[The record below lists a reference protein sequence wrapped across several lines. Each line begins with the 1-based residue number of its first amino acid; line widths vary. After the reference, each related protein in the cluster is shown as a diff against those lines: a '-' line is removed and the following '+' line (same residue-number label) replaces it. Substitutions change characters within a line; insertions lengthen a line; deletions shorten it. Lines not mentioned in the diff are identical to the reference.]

1 MLAIGMLMVCVLCL
15 LSSAA
20 YSQNTGAPLWH
31 TSSADARWPAL
42 PTFSRDAY
50 AITLSAAALGGLQIN
65 TLVPIPGNSE
75 NDSGALTI
83 RITHNSVYS
92 NGDRVFRGELLGDQD
107 AGPFVLALSP
117 RSVFAYIEI
126 NAQIWQLFAS
136 RHEAAGNYLG
146 WIYQTHGL
154 PHNVLNK
161 DYVIPARDSAATV
174 EMPALL
180 PQSMPLILER
190 ESGQA
195 QVAEARTAGIHSGN
209 FRIEQRPLSYSVI
222 AGTRAEMAVNLHN
235 ISKERHENLTLN
247 IYFALENT
255 TLVSAS
261 TDCRE
266 GTLSGQRVLNCSLG
280 DFAPGAMKTLHYAVL
295 TGQHSSPRVISTA
308 MIGNLRDDTV
318 INVVADVLTDS
329 DGDGI
334 SDFNEMLLGTDP
346 DDPLSVNNANTVI
359 DVMALYTAGADRLY
373 GGHAQTRIN
382 QLLAVANQIYAD
394 SGVRITLRPVYQ
406 GLVSYGDAMDMDTTL
421 ADLTHKTHPAFSQ
434 VDQLRHRYGA
444 DLVMLFKPLG
454 QDTDRCGLANLGGFR
469 TGGDFLSSNERDYA
483 YSSIGIDCPVGAV
496 VAHELG
502 HNMGLTHSHR
512 EDGYGGTFHFATGH
526 GVDGHFATVMA
537 YPGAFNT
544 DVRVSRFSS
553 PLLDCLGLPCGVDAG
568 DVQHGADAVSTLNL
582 VRHQIASYFPTR
594 LPLLPDKALATLSG
608 ERTDARIAL
617 AASVNKGLNFV
628 SSVSP
633 DDMIDV
639 NVSLFV
645 DSRHVGRMGAMYVL
659 ATLDGSNFV
668 LLNSAGE
675 MRAWDGSYA
684 GLHPFTPPK
693 SLQAVE
699 YVQIVNAAR
708 LGAELVSRSL
718 QIFIAYSLADG
729 EELVYTAEP
738 LQLNVT
744 D

>member
-1 MLAIGMLMVCVLCL
+1 MLVLCVLLVWFFCL
-15 LSSAA
+15 LSPAA
-20 YSQNTGAPLWH
+20 YSQNSSAPLWQNA
-31 TSSADARWPAL
+31 SADVRWPAL
-42 PTFSRDAY
+42 PTFARDAY
-50 AITLSAAALGGLQIN
+50 AIELSAAAVDSLQIDS
-65 TLVPIPGNSE
+65 LLPIPAHRAE
-75 NDSGALTI
+75 ASGASTI
-83 RITHNSVYS
+83 WITHDSTYS
-92 NGDRVFRGELLGDQD
+92 NGDRVFRGELLGAPDS
-107 AGPFVLALSP
+107 GPFVLTRSP

-136 RHEAAGNYLG
+136 RHEVAGNYLG
-146 WIYQTHGL
+146 WIYQTDGL

-161 DYVIPARDSAATV
+161 DYVIPERDSAAAV
-174 EMPALL
+174 EKPVLL
-180 PQSMPLILER
+180 PQSMPLTLAQ
-190 ESGQA
+190 ESGQTQA
-195 QVAEARTAGIHSGN
+195 ARASTAGINSAN
-209 FRIEQRPLSYSVI
+209 FRIEQQPLSHSVI
-222 AGTRAEMAVNLHN
+222 AGARAEMTVNLHN
-235 ISKERHENLTLN
+235 ISSERHQNLTLN

-261 TDCRE
+261 EGCRE
-266 GTLSGQRVLNCSLG
+266 GTLSGQRVLNCALG
-280 DFAPGAMKTLHYAVL
+280 DFAPGEVKSLRYAVL
-295 TGQHSSPRVISTA
+295 TGQQSKPRVISTA
-308 MIGNLRDDTV
+308 LIGNLRDDSV

-334 SDFNEMLLGTDP
+334 SDFNEILLGTDP
-346 DDPLSVNNANTVI
+346 NNPLSVNLGNTVI
-359 DVMALYTAGADRLY
+359 DVMALYTEGADRLY

-382 QLLAVANQIYAD
+382 QLLAIANQIYAD
-394 SGVRITLRPVYQ
+394 SGVQITLRPVYQ
-406 GLVSYGDAMDMDTTL
+406 GLVAHKDEMDMDSTL

-434 VDQLRHRYGA
+434 VDQLRHFYGA

-454 QDTDRCGLANLGGFR
+454 EETDRCGLANLGGFR
-469 TGGDFLSSNERDYA
+469 TGGDFLSSNEKDYA

-502 HNMGLTHSHR
+502 HNMGLTHSHL

-544 DVRVSRFSS
+544 AVRVPRFSS
-553 PLLDCLGLPCGVDAG
+553 PLLDCLGFPCGVDAR
-568 DVQHGADAVSTLNL
+568 DEQRGADAVRTLNL

-594 LPLLPDKALATLSG
+594 VPLLPDKPLSTLTG
-608 ERTDARIAL
+608 ERTNARIAL
-617 AASVNKGLNFV
+617 AASVDRGLNFV

-633 DDMIDV
+633 ADSIDV

-668 LLNSAGE
+668 LLSSDGV

-693 SLQAVE
+693 SLQPVE

-738 LQLNVT
+738 LQLHVT